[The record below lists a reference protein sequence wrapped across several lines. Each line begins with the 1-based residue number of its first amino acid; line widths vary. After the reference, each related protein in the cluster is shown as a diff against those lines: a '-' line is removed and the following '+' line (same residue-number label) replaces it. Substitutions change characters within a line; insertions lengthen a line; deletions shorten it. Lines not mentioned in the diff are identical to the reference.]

1 MKFRAHDTFAIRKGW
16 LNKGLRNIE
25 NAPDVF
31 ISKEKN
37 PMDVL
42 GIGANMVKSLRYW
55 LQATGLT
62 VEPNSGKRKQSLTS
76 IGEIIY
82 NNDPYFEETGSLWLV
97 HYGLATNFEDATSWY
112 LFFNE
117 FQMQEFSED
126 DFYKSLR
133 KFITMQDSETMPSS
147 RAISDDFKCIINTYY
162 PGKRNSSDDIDPEN
176 NIECPLTELGLISYV
191 TTTQGN
197 RIYRKCTPKNEN
209 IPDLIALYAILKQI
223 GEQKEVKISVLQNST
238 NSIGKIFLLDT
249 LSLLHILYQLEG
261 AGYIKVVR
269 TAGLDVIRILTDL
282 TPEECVKQYYS
293 EFCPAWRKSSGHTVG
308 CSAP

>member
-25 NAPDVF
+25 KAPDVF
-31 ISKEKN
+31 ISKDNN

-62 VEPNSGKRKQSLTS
+62 VEPNSGKRTQSLTS

-97 HYGLATNFEDATSWY
+97 HYGLATNFEYATSWY

-133 KFITMQDSETMPSS
+133 KFITMQDGETLPSS

-162 PGKRNSSDDIDPEN
+162 PGKRNSGDDIDPEN

-191 TTTQGN
+191 ATTQGN

-223 GEQKEVKISVLQNST
+223 GEQKEVKISLLQNST
-238 NSIGKIFLLDT
+238 NSVGKIFLLDT
-249 LSLLHILYQLEG
+249 LSLLHILYHLEH

-269 TAGLDVIRILTDL
+269 TAGLDVIRISTEL
-282 TPEECVKQYYS
+282 TPEECVKQYYR
-293 EFCPAWRKSSGHTVG
+293 ELNGNQR
-308 CSAP
+308 